1 MYSLWKKWIET
12 LNPEEKR
19 QDLGL
24 FPCAQTEDGSN
35 GKKRKS
41 RYIDGENREKGGGHM
56 NILNIRKA
64 FMKIDDSFRHDRLA
78 KRIVAALLAMS
89 TLFSTAAGA
98 LAAGP
103 TLNHMSPT
111 MVPDGDPNGEFP
123 VIEIQGNFVRSEF
136 GALTDYFELSLRLK
150 SGSGKFFSLA
160 ITLQYDTQYL
170 TPVSWTWAPDGDAP
184 VTDLPLDAERFYG
197 VDINTQ
203 KDEVDTGAIAQCGIV
218 PADKAG
224 DVSADIKDG
233 RQALL
238 FFKAEAYR
246 SEGLDIGSLTG
257 ETPIP
262 SATPSPETTDT
273 PAPEVTEGPQP
284 EIRIQE
290 DNGGETT
297 DPEPTEPA
305 VPVTP
310 PSGTTSGKTLS
321 VDTPRIAT
329 IRFYVNPELKEK
341 LKIKRSGSTENFI
354 VYYDGKMITNVD
366 ELAVLMGEPS
376 RPLVSFAAN
385 RDVTLS
391 KSPAGLALRYTA
403 GNNEFYYVPEYAAD
417 PTFVSDQ
424 EIPLDPDWENTVTIP
439 RPGTAAD
446 PVEDAIL
453 AVSPD
458 GTTYSYLSNLIP
470 KENIT
475 FPLVS
480 VMSVTDKGIDTD
492 KFVTLV
498 YLDWDD
504 SIIGTQI
511 VPKREDVRAKVNT
524 FVEENF
530 VHPDLRA
537 SAHAGD
543 VNYTDSLDRIYTY
556 RGTYPAEG
564 PGGSTVDEQG
574 ASYPLTNKL
583 DYSFLRRQAVGETTD
598 VDGVETTTWTTQKIS
613 EIPDEEDALPY
624 IYGWALVGEE
634 MEGSENVWTTFG
646 SGELGGVDFQA
657 DTTFKTKGESAYLR
671 FADFKY
677 LNPKG
682 GTLFVKACYEPGTL
696 LDSSAGTGLYTAVSR
711 PAYVRYG
718 TDATKLGGVYS
729 IQFTYGRINSSGVG
743 VQRTRDPIVR
753 LTYVPDIEGEP
764 GTTFSLGITV
774 TNTDIMDVEFTP
786 SSAIMSMTYNL
797 SDRKVFDDNISETQ
811 DKNFYAARVRSPLG
825 NEVEIP
831 TNFNYE
837 GGNGRPNHLG
847 SWGFVTM
854 ATLNQVL
861 QLGSAAIWDERESG
875 TLNSS
880 EFDTNLSTDTITDLN
895 LRIDASGTT
904 VGVLTLTKARKLVLD
919 AIRAAIETG
928 NYDADGVAIL
938 EWHQIQY
945 HIIKATYT
953 SASAP
958 ITGGLHTALISP
970 PSNWGAYSWC
980 RIDDCAG
987 GAEPITSLEELMEAA
1002 WQFNGQPNPNALNLL
1017 NDNFYLRRG
1026 ITAKEFDP
1034 ASNLQEF
1041 KDAIVKVA
1049 DDLRAGG
1056 VSMDDAKAMSW
1067 EQIQYLLDKGGSSIP
1082 AQATAE
1088 AEDYWWKNNGK
1099 KTFTDWAEL
1108 LEIQYRIDNSDY
1120 DPSWL
1125 GGLTLQNVQDGLN
1138 ITVESEEKQIS
1149 MRTKGDGTK
1158 FEDLDAFK
1166 RALSTAVSKL
1176 VSDGGYTEATLQN
1189 VSALELQHVLIS
1201 GNPYKTETELR
1212 DMTTAGT
1219 INYWWIT
1226 GVPTPTT
1233 FDALLKLVWQAYK
1246 ADSADMLD
1254 KVTVNGAGGSANVNL
1269 APFWLRSDLN
1279 GTQFTDNTAM
1289 RQALI
1294 DAAEKLD
1301 QGLADAGA
1309 AIEAGTVT
1317 WSQFQN
1323 VVLGNNYEEMPD
1335 PTGKIYWWYDD
1346 GHKPINNLQ
1355 DLLKAAWATYGGT
1368 GGNAPAGSTDP
1379 NAMDALNPEIPGD
1392 ETQMLTFING
1402 LELKTNPD
1410 ITVTDY
1416 LYLRANKGGTEFNS
1430 VQQFKDAV
1438 KAVIVYLRRTGRGQS
1453 FVEGLNWDQF
1463 QNLLFEGD
1471 NKEFNDNPDPEKTK
1485 FWWREGGSKPEVVTS
1500 IDVDDAIREISW
1512 KIESVYYEDGVA
1524 TDQDVTDA
1532 LEKYWNLLYLKKSPT
1547 GNDYYTYPED
1557 SDAIR
1562 LLIQNLSDA
1571 AWESSGFEMDD
1582 SYVYL
1587 TWAEVQY
1594 YIFNDVAK
1602 GEGSLEIPIYPEKP
1616 GSCDVDAAVKEI
1628 SKKVESVYY
1637 EDGEATEQDVIDA
1650 MEKYLNN
1657 LKLRKST
1664 ESKEYYT
1671 YPEDTEEIRRLICDL
1686 SDAAWEGSGFDGD
1699 DNYIYLTWSELQNY
1713 ILNGTAEGETDGNI
1727 DPYSW
1732 KPGSWSP
1739 TSSFAMLKKMMKGS
1753 VSLETEENTETILS
1767 EDGLTETTTH
1777 TLHSYNAET
1786 ECWET
1791 VVTVTTVTTAG
1802 NMKVTTIVK
1811 TKTILDPDTGKW
1823 TTTTD
1828 TSTKVE
1834 EIEELPEPTESAAPS
1849 ESVEPSETP
1858 GPGESLE
1865 PSETPEPG
1873 ESPEPSETPEPGE
1886 SPAPSETPE
1895 PGESPEPS
1903 ETPDPTESVEP
1914 TETPE
1919 PTESPEPTGSP
1930 EPTVSPEPAESPQ
1943 PSEGGNSDSADN
1955 GTEPE
1960 GTQSPPAEKEA
1971 AQESGGSSFGLPK
1984 EETTDGFTAGILAMT
1999 ALLSRDALAGDSGG
2013 RLPAKGGPPLR
2024 MTTNIFDPGGGGTFK
2039 LPILWERMWTGL
2051 TTTAANR
2058 TRPELG
2064 RAASPP
2070 LGRSPGNIRIGTTST
2085 LINGRTTA

>member
-1 MYSLWKKWIET
+1 
-12 LNPEEKR
+12 
-19 QDLGL
+19 
-24 FPCAQTEDGSN
+24 
-35 GKKRKS
+35 
-41 RYIDGENREKGGGHM
+41 M

-78 KRIVAALLAMS
+78 KRIVAASLAMS

-160 ITLQYDTQYL
+160 TTLQYDTQYL

-354 VYYDGKMITNVD
+354 VYYDGKVITNVD

-598 VDGVETTTWTTQKIS
+598 VDGIETTTWTTQKIS

-624 IYGWALVGEE
+624 IYGWALVGEG

-682 GTLFVKACYEPGTL
+682 GTLFVKACYEPGTEL
-696 LDSSAGTGLYTAVSR
+696 KTLAVGSQSFYSILSG
-711 PAYVRYG
+711 PNYVRYG
-718 TDATKLGGVYS
+718 ADDTNLGGVYA
-729 IQFTYGRINSSGVG
+729 ITFQYARINEAGYG
-743 VQRTRDPIVR
+743 VQRTRDPVVR
-753 LTYVPDIEGEP
+753 LTYTPDLEGLA
-764 GTTFSLGITV
+764 GTAFSLGIVV

-786 SSAIMSMTYNL
+786 SSAILEMTYNL
-797 SDRKVFDDNISETQ
+797 SEKMSYNENLEGIQED
-811 DKNFYAARVRSPLG
+811 NFYAAPVRSTVG
-825 NEVEIP
+825 NEMNVSK
-831 TNFNYE
+831 NFDYDNFTYAD
-837 GGNGRPNHLG
+837 RLG
-847 SWGFVTM
+847 TSGFVTR
-854 ATLNQVL
+854 ATLNQFL
-861 QLGSAAIWDERESG
+861 EFASKAIASDDRSNYDSVM
-875 TLNSS
+875 TRNT
-880 EFDTNLSTDTITDLN
+880 FIDLN
-895 LRIDASGTT
+895 LKMDKDGSEISAIGALR
-904 VGVLTLTKARKLVLD
+904 VQTLLLD
-919 AIRAAIETG
+919 AVEEAIKQGHYVEIISEDGTKREKI
-928 NYDADGVAIL
+928 ADL
-938 EWHQIQY
+938 DWHQIQY
-945 HIIKATYT
+945 YLLNVEYT
-953 SASAP
+953 SAGPNVTITKSGFSAGVP
-958 ITGGLHTALISP
+958 DSTH
-970 PSNWGAYSWC
+970 WGAYSWC

-987 GAEPITSLEELMEAA
+987 GAEPITSLEKLMEAA

-1226 GVPTPTT
+1226 GAPTPENWQG
-1233 FDALLKLVWQAYK
+1233 LLDLGWQIFVDQTAPE
-1246 ADSADMLD
+1246 DMLVN
-1254 KVTVNGAGGSANVNL
+1254 VTVELVSREN
-1269 APFWLRSDLN
+1269 FWLRGDDNGTNFASDETLHGAIKTAIQALN
-1279 GTQFTDNTAM
+1279 GKVNKED
-1289 RQALI
+1289 
-1294 DAAEKLD
+1294 
-1301 QGLADAGA
+1301 
-1309 AIEAGTVT
+1309 VT
-1317 WSQFQN
+1317 WEQFQHAL
-1323 VVLGNNYEEMPD
+1323 LGKGFDPD
-1335 PTGKIYWWYDD
+1335 PDPDGSKYWWKDG
-1346 GHKPINNLQ
+1346 GHKPIRSFA
-1355 DLLKAAWATYGGT
+1355 DLLEAAWNSYGTTDGT
-1368 GGNAPAGSTDP
+1368 PPSDTMDA
-1379 NAMDALNPEIPGD
+1379 NAMDALTDADLE
-1392 ETQMLTFING
+1392 FING
-1402 LELKTNPD
+1402 IERTDRPE
-1410 ITVTDY
+1410 DY
-1416 LYLRANKGGTEFNS
+1416 LDFRKDTEGTEYTS
-1430 VQQFKDAV
+1430 VDDFKAALKEAIIKVVNRSASKDYV
-1438 KAVIVYLRRTGRGQS
+1438 TGRTWIEIQHLLLGNGFRS
-1453 FVEGLNWDQF
+1453 EANLRKDTEEGKINY
-1463 QNLLFEGD
+1463 
-1471 NKEFNDNPDPEKTK
+1471 
-1485 FWWREGGSKPEVVTS
+1485 WWENGGSKPAPSTVDYTWANDVVSMLTEYVS
-1500 IDVDDAIREISW
+1500 SLWANGAE
-1512 KIESVYYEDGVA
+1512 
-1524 TDQDVTDA
+1524 DVTPGDVASQISDETLAA
-1532 LEKYWNLLYLKKSPT
+1532 LNFQDGSGNLLTKEELAGYLI
-1547 GNDYYTYPED
+1547 
-1557 SDAIR
+1557 DAEG
-1562 LLIQNLSDA
+1562 A
-1571 AWESSGFEMDD
+1571 AW
-1582 SYVYL
+1582 
-1587 TWAEVQY
+1587 
-1594 YIFNDVAK
+1594 
-1602 GEGSLEIPIYPEKP
+1602 GEGSWNGNYTNDDTGFVSLPWKPLQQWIIAGGIDTDDQKLEHQINDFSWTPTSVDYTSANECTAGLTEYVSNLWAEGAEDVTTDDIVPQISDEMLTALNFRDGSGTPLTKEELADYIIAAEGASWEGVWHGVYSDDDTGIARIPWKSLQYWIMTGGADSGEQKLEAGVRLYWFPAN
-1616 GSCDVDAAVKEI
+1616 DVPAVTYSI
-1628 SKKVESVYY
+1628 
-1637 EDGEATEQDVIDA
+1637 
-1650 MEKYLNN
+1650 
-1657 LKLRKST
+1657 RKA
-1664 ESKEYYT
+1664 
-1671 YPEDTEEIRRLICDL
+1671 PNRLIHMY
-1686 SDAAWEGSGFDGD
+1686 EP
-1699 DNYIYLTWSELQNY
+1699 E
-1713 ILNGTAEGETDGNI
+1713 
-1727 DPYSW
+1727 
-1732 KPGSWSP
+1732 
-1739 TSSFAMLKKMMKGS
+1739 
-1753 VSLETEENTETILS
+1753 ETIETVLS
-1767 EDGLTETTTH
+1767 EDGLTEITTH
-1777 TLHSYNAET
+1777 TLHSYNTET
-1786 ECWET
+1786 ARWET
-1791 VVTVTTVTTAG
+1791 VVTVTTVTITG
-1802 NMKVTTIVK
+1802 NVKVTTIVK
-1811 TKTILDPDTGKW
+1811 TKTIQDPDTGKW

-1834 EIEELPEPTESAAPS
+1834 EIEELPEPTESVAPS

-1858 GPGESLE
+1858 EPGESPT
-1865 PSETPEPG
+1865 PSETPEP
-1873 ESPEPSETPEPGE
+1873 
-1886 SPAPSETPE
+1886 A
-1895 PGESPEPS
+1895 ESPEPS

-1914 TETPE
+1914 TETPV

-1930 EPTVSPEPAESPQ
+1930 EPTETPEPTVSPEPAESPQ
-1943 PSEGGNSDSADN
+1943 LSEGGNSGSADN

-1971 AQESGGSSFGLPK
+1971 AQESGGSSLGLPK
-1984 EETTDGFTAGILAMT
+1984 EEETMDGFTAGILAVT
-1999 ALLSRDALAGDSGG
+1999 SLLSRDTLVGDSGG
-2013 RLPAKGGPPLR
+2013 RLPAEGGPPLR
-2024 MTTNIFDPGGGGTFK
+2024 MTTNTFDPGGGGTFK
-2039 LPILWERMWTGL
+2039 LPTLWERMWTGL

-2064 RAASPP
+2064 WVVSPP
-2070 LGRSPGNIRIGTTST
+2070 LGRSPGNIRMGTTST
-2085 LINGRTTA
+2085 LTNRRTTA